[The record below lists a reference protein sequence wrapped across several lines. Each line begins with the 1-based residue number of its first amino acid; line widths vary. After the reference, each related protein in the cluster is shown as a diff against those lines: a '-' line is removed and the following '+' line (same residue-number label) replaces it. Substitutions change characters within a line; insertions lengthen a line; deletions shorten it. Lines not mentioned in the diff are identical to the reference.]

1 MRTNREF
8 RRLPTYRNITEIK
21 FSGRQ
26 FSRERISHEI
36 ERIRERIPNKQ
47 FQVLLP
53 YETWKP
59 GTWFRDH
66 EDISLFSLLD
76 CYDESQMPEDMG
88 DLVSYN

>member
-8 RRLPTYRNITEIK
+8 RRLPTRHNIKEIK
-21 FSGRQ
+21 FTGRQ
-26 FSRERISHEI
+26 FSRERIAYEI

-59 GTWFRDH
+59 GT
-66 EDISLFSLLD
+66 
-76 CYDESQMPEDMG
+76 
-88 DLVSYN
+88 

>member
-8 RRLPTYRNITEIK
+8 RRLPTRHNITEIK

-26 FSRERISHEI
+26 FSRKRIAYEI

-53 YETWKP
+53 YET
-59 GTWFRDH
+59 
-66 EDISLFSLLD
+66 
-76 CYDESQMPEDMG
+76 
-88 DLVSYN
+88 